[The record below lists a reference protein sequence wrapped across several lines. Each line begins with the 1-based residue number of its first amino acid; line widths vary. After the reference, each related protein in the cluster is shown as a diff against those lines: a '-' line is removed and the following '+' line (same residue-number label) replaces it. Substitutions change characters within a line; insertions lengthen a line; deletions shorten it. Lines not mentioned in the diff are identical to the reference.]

1 MGDKYLLRHHELC
14 LILIFTGEI
23 LHKIEV
29 NVGANVTEANRRE
42 AEENREHL
50 DEHGVLSIDILGAV
64 GSGKTML
71 IEKLTP
77 ILQKRGARVGAIVG
91 DCYGDDDYQRIHALK
106 IPTENLNTGT
116 ECHLD
121 AHMVHRALHRLPL
134 DDINFLF
141 IENVGNMVCPTDFP
155 VGSHKRVVI
164 VSVTEGDD
172 VVNKH
177 PAIFRE
183 CDIGIINKVDL
194 AEAVGA
200 SVERME
206 KDMKRHNSNIKI
218 LKTNLRKG
226 VGVDELADLLLKN

>member
-1 MGDKYLLRHHELC
+1 M
-14 LILIFTGEI
+14 
-23 LHKIEV
+23 HKIQV
-29 NVGANVTEANRRE
+29 NVGASVTEANRRQ
-42 AEENREHL
+42 ADENRELL
-50 DEHGVLSIDILGAV
+50 DAHGIRAIDILGAV

-71 IEKLTP
+71 IERLTP
-77 ILQKRGARVGAIVG
+77 LLKARGYRVGAIVG
-91 DCYGDDDYQRIHALK
+91 DCYGDDDYQRIHALD

-121 AHMVHRALHRLPL
+121 AHMVHHALHRLPL
-134 DDINFLF
+134 DGIDVLLV
-141 IENVGNMVCPTDFP
+141 ENVGNMVCPTDFP
-155 VGSHKRVVI
+155 VGSHRRVVI

-177 PAIFRE
+177 PAMFRE
-183 CDIGIINKVDL
+183 CEIGIINKVDL

-206 KDMKRHNSNIKI
+206 KDMRRHNSRITI

-226 VGVDELADLLLKN
+226 TGIEELADILLK

>member
-1 MGDKYLLRHHELC
+1 M
-14 LILIFTGEI
+14 
-23 LHKIEV
+23 HKIQV
-29 NVGANVTEANRRE
+29 NVGASVTEANKRQ

-50 DEHGVLSIDILGAV
+50 EEHGIKAIDILGAV

-71 IEKLTP
+71 VEKLTP
-77 ILQKRGARVGAIVG
+77 VLRNRGFKVGAIVG
-91 DCYGDDDYQRIHALK
+91 DCYGDDDYQRIHALS

-121 AHMVHRALHRLPL
+121 AHMVHHALHHLPL
-134 DDINFLF
+134 DDIDLLL

-177 PAIFRE
+177 PAMFRE
-183 CDIGIINKVDL
+183 CQIGIINKVDL

-206 KDMKRHNSNIKI
+206 KDMKRHNSNIRI
-218 LKTNLRKG
+218 LKTNLKTGAG
-226 VGVDELADLLLKN
+226 VEELADLISK

>member
-1 MGDKYLLRHHELC
+1 
-14 LILIFTGEI
+14 
-23 LHKIEV
+23 
-29 NVGANVTEANRRE
+29 
-42 AEENREHL
+42 
-50 DEHGVLSIDILGAV
+50 V
-64 GSGKTML
+64 GS
-71 IEKLTP
+71 
-77 ILQKRGARVGAIVG
+77 IVG
-91 DCYGDDDYQRIHALK
+91 YFYGYYDYQRIHALD
-106 IPTENLNTGT
+106 IPTQNLNTGT

-121 AHMVHRALHRLPL
+121 AHMVHNALHRLPL

-200 SVERME
+200 SVERIE
-206 KDMKRHNSNIKI
+206 RDMKRHNSNIKI

-226 VGVDELADLLLKN
+226 VGVNEVADLLLDN

>member
-1 MGDKYLLRHHELC
+1 VNLSGD
-14 LILIFTGEI
+14 IV
-23 LHKIEV
+23 HKIEV
-29 NVGANVTEANRRE
+29 NVGASVTEANRRQ
-42 AEENREHL
+42 ADENREHL
-50 DEHGVLSIDILGAV
+50 DTHGVRAIDILGAV

-71 IEKLTP
+71 VERLTP
-77 ILQKRGARVGAIVG
+77 VLRARGYKVGAIVG
-91 DCYGDDDYQRIHALK
+91 DCYGDDDYQRIHALD

-121 AHMVHRALHRLPL
+121 AHMVHHALHHLPL
-134 DDINFLF
+134 DDIDILLV
-141 IENVGNMVCPTDFP
+141 ENVGNMVCPTDFP

-183 CDIGIINKVDL
+183 CEIGIINKVDL

-206 KDMKRHNSNIKI
+206 RDMRRYNSRIKI

-226 VGVDELADLLLKN
+226 TGVEELADLLLQ

>member
-1 MGDKYLLRHHELC
+1 MKAIFPYKASHNGSGDKYLLHQFELC
-14 LILIFTGEI
+14 LVLIIGEFM
-23 LHKIEV
+23 HKVEV
-29 NVGANVTEANRRE
+29 NVGVNVTEANRRE

-50 DEHGVLSIDILGAV
+50 DEHGVKAVDILGAV

-71 IEKLTP
+71 VEKLTP
-77 ILQKRGARVGAIVG
+77 VLKKRGLKVGAIVG
-91 DCYGDDDYQRIHALK
+91 DCYGDDDYQRIHALN
-106 IPTENLNTGT
+106 IPTQNLNTGT

-121 AHMVHRALHRLPL
+121 AHMVHHALHKLPL

-172 VVNKH
+172 VVK
-177 PAIFRE
+177 
-183 CDIGIINKVDL
+183 
-194 AEAVGA
+194 AVGA

-218 LKTNLRKG
+218 LKMNLKKG
-226 VGVDELADLLLKN
+226 VGVEELADLLLKN

>member
-1 MGDKYLLRHHELC
+1 M
-14 LILIFTGEI
+14 
-23 LHKIEV
+23 HKIEV
-29 NVGANVTEANRRE
+29 NVGTSVTEANRRQ
-42 AEENREHL
+42 ADENREHL
-50 DEHGVLSIDILGAV
+50 DEHGIRAIDILGAV

-77 ILQKRGARVGAIVG
+77 VLRNRGYKVGAIVG
-91 DCYGDDDYQRIHALK
+91 DCYGDDDYQRIHALD

-121 AHMVHRALHRLPL
+121 AHMVHHALHHLPL
-134 DDINFLF
+134 DKIDILLV
-141 IENVGNMVCPTDFP
+141 ENVGNMVCPTDFP

-177 PAIFRE
+177 PAMFRE
-183 CDIGIINKVDL
+183 CEIGIINKVDL

-200 SVERME
+200 SVARME

-226 VGVDELADLLLKN
+226 TGVDALADMLIQ